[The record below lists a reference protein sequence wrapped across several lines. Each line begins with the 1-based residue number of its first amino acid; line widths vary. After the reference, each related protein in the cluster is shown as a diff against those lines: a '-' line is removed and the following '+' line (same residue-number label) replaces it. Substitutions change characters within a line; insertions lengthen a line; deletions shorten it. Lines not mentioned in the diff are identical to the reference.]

1 MATDS
6 KTGQAIFHGAP
17 RVGLRN
23 VGSYQVSGRPWVT
36 GSTEL
41 GTAKVHLIRFPNV
54 AKSFTVINTNTSDG
68 DDIRVH
74 FQSGSNATA
83 SVTTPGHLGE
93 KEIIGTSDVYA
104 SFHYITVPAGNGSVT
119 FDTKCADVYISN
131 PEGGT
136 DNLDYQVFA
145 ELTNIPRANMF
156 HLTGSGIT
164 E

>member
-1 MATDS
+1 MATDDN
-6 KTGQAIFHGAP
+6 TGQAIFYGAP

-41 GTAKVHLIRFPNV
+41 GTAKVHLIKFPTV
-54 AKSFTVINTNTSDG
+54 AKSFTVINTNASG
-68 DDIRVH
+68 DIRVH

-83 SVTTPGHLGE
+83 
-93 KEIIGTSDVYA
+93 
-104 SFHYITVPAGNGSVT
+104 

-145 ELTNIPRANMF
+145 ELTNIPRARMF
-156 HLTGSGIT
+156 HLTGSGLT
-164 E
+164 AQGG